1 MITGG
6 CIAYTQEFDHGW
18 CVLIDSDYRDGWV
31 ADENAFGTEGFY
43 CLRTEMPTIAWTM
56 HYIDENLN
64 VCYPVDV
71 YDTACDKLAEA
82 LETDGENSYIPGPC
96 PSTYKKVYCDPAI
109 KSGLNNVAL
118 FSAALLSM
126 YCPDSDSIHFA
137 YGYACELAP
146 PSSSPTFSEPT
157 NLPTQRPSK
166 SPSTAPTN
174 GPTVAPSKSPSKA
187 PTNGPT
193 PSPTSQPTV
202 DPTVAPSK
210 SPSKAPTQG
219 PTPSPTSHP
228 TDAPTQAPSRS
239 PSDSPSN
246 SPTTDSPSRTPS
258 ASPSVSP
265 TTSSPS
271 SSPTA
276 GDFILKVQGYVGDP
290 QDFIDWDMANQDQP
304 RMNAY
309 QFDFVRQLKRARKG
323 SEERV
328 VELCQS
334 KSTSLTCPE
343 GSDVAIISASVRCC
357 NSHHVYNDACPLGDA
372 STCATK
378 DDTSKSQDRTSW
390 AKNHCDGKKACTV
403 GLWTGKA
410 EDRMSDKDVCFGY
423 SKMAMVTYKCV
434 SSQRKL

>member
-1 MITGG
+1 MIVRPDIKKIVGHPFAGSSCETPGLTCHTNPNLSSQECAGLCGITEG

-18 CVLIDSDYRDGWV
+18 CHLIDSTYRDGYV

-43 CLRTEMPTIAWTM
+43 CKRTEMPTVAETL
-56 HYIDENLN
+56 HYINEENN
-64 VCYPVDV
+64 VCYYADV
-71 YDTACDKLAEA
+71 YDTACAELANGLRNDE
-82 LETDGENSYIPGPC
+82 EHPYISGPC
-96 PSTYKKVYCDPAI
+96 PSTYKKSHCDPAI
-109 KSGLNNVAL
+109 KSDLNSVAL
-118 FSAALLSM
+118 FSTVLLNT
-126 YCPDSDSIHFA
+126 YCELDFVHFT
-137 YGYACELAP
+137 YSYACEVAP
-146 PSSSPTFSEPT
+146 PSSSPTVSEPT
-157 NLPTQRPSK
+157 NLPTQSPTSSEPTPYPSK
-166 SPSTAPTN
+166 SPSM
-174 GPTVAPSKSPSKA
+174 A

-210 SPSKAPTQG
+210 SPSKAPTNG
-219 PTPSPTSHP
+219 PTPSPTSQP

-258 ASPSVSP
+258 TSPTASP

-290 QDFIDWDMANQDQP
+290 QDFIDWDTADQEQP

-378 DDTSKSQDRTSW
+378 DDLSMSQDRTS
-390 AKNHCDGKKACTV
+390 
-403 GLWTGKA
+403 
-410 EDRMSDKDVCFGY
+410 R
-423 SKMAMVTYKCV
+423 
-434 SSQRKL
+434 